1 MENPMILV
9 FGESL
14 IDVFATAETP
24 AGIALDGRVGGSPF
38 NVAVGLARLQR
49 PVAFVSCISTDRFGQ
64 RLVQALQTEHVDLS
78 LVQRH
83 ISPTTLSVVTA
94 GADGVP
100 TYAFHG
106 DHGADR
112 MLDAR
117 ALETLPARA
126 TVLQLGSYP
135 LVVEPIASTLRR
147 VVEREHRR
155 RLVAYDP
162 NVRLNVEP
170 SVLRWRAAVEW
181 MVQRTHLLKISEE
194 DAALLYPDDPLP
206 ELARRWIAQGVS
218 LVVATHGGDGAS
230 AWTGR
235 AQVREAAVPVE
246 LVDTVGAGDTF
257 QAALLTWMS
266 EQDRL
271 QPEALAELEAGELR
285 EALRFAGK
293 AAAITCSR
301 RGADLP
307 RRNDV

>member
-1 MENPMILV
+1 MVLV

-14 IDVFATAETP
+14 IDVFPAAETP
-24 AGIALDGRVGGSPF
+24 TGITLDGRVGGSPF
-38 NVAVGLARLQR
+38 NVAVGLARLRQA
-49 PVAFVSCISTDRFGQ
+49 VAFVSCISTDSFGD
-64 RLVQALQTEHVDLS
+64 RLVQALEAEDVDLS

-94 GADGVP
+94 DANGVP

-112 MLDAR
+112 MLDPR
-117 ALETLPARA
+117 PLETLPARA
-126 TVLQLGSYP
+126 RVLQLGSYP

-147 VVEREHRR
+147 VVQREHRA

-194 DAALLYPDDPLP
+194 DAALLYPGDSL
-206 ELARRWIAQGVS
+206 EALAQRWLAQGVS
-218 LVVATHGGDGAS
+218 LVVVTHGGEGAS
-230 AWTGR
+230 AWTAR
-235 AQVREAAVPVE
+235 VQVREAAVPVE

-257 QAALLTWMS
+257 QAALLTWLA
-266 EQDRL
+266 EQERL
-271 QPEALAELEAGELR
+271 GAKALALLAADELR
-285 EALRFAGK
+285 ACLRFAAK

-307 RRNDV
+307 RRSELA